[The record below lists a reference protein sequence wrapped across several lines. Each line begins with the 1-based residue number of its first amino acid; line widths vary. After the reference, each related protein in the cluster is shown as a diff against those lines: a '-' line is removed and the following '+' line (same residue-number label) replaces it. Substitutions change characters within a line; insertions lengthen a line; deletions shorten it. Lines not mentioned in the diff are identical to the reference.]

1 VLSALSPVEI
11 SGTEHNS
18 VYGHVLAKLGLVAH
32 QVKGPAVTPGQTP
45 FGPKPLSQEGPC
57 GKAQAL
63 TGPG

>member
-32 QVKGPAVTPGQTP
+32 QVKGPATAVCHSIAVPKGYFLSTPKVEP
-45 FGPKPLSQEGPC
+45 RWSM
-57 GKAQAL
+57 ASS
-63 TGPG
+63 

>member
-32 QVKGPAVTPGQTP
+32 QVKGPAVTPGLLHWRSWVVLLDLAVSDRESRP
-45 FGPKPLSQEGPC
+45 
-57 GKAQAL
+57 
-63 TGPG
+63 